1 MNDFESKIDELFNDF
16 EKTDLC
22 KKYLSVKSKI
32 QNNKEIVDLIK
43 EIKRL
48 QKIATNNE
56 DEVIEKQIKE
66 LYTKL
71 DEYPLYQ
78 SYLIIKDELEE
89 ELFEIKEPL
98 DKYFKDILRL
108 QDLKKKD

>member
-16 EKTDLC
+16 ERTDLY
-22 KKYLSVKSKI
+22 KRYLSVKSKM
-32 QNNKEIVDLIK
+32 QNNKEIMDLIK

-56 DEVIEKQIKE
+56 DEVIEKHIKE

-89 ELFEIKEPL
+89 ELFRIKDPL
-98 DKYFKDILRL
+98 DKYFKDILNL
-108 QDLKKKD
+108 SDLHK